1 MLIITNFQSSQDHI
15 AKRKCIILTG
25 RVHPGES
32 NSSFVM
38 EGLIKYLV
46 SNDNTAVT
54 LRDRYV
60 FKVVPMLNPD
70 GVIIGNYRCSL
81 SGHDLNRQYVNPSPK
96 FFPEC
101 NAIKQ
106 MIRKTLECRKID
118 LYCDFHGHSR
128 QKDIFMYGCNNN
140 NTSLMPM
147 IQERRYREQIF
158 PMMYDRLCPY
168 FSFNGCSFAI

>member
-1 MLIITNFQSSQDHI
+1 M
-15 AKRKCIILTG
+15 TG

-38 EGLIKYLV
+38 EGLLSFLV
-46 SNDNTAVT
+46 SDEEVAKT

-70 GVIIGNYRCSL
+70 GVIVGNYRCSL
-81 SGHDLNRQYVNPSPK
+81 SCNDLNRQYVSPSPK
-96 FFPEC
+96 LFPEC

-106 MIRKTLECRKID
+106 MIRKTLECRKIE

-128 QKDIFMYGCNNN
+128 QKDTFMYGC
-140 NTSLMPM
+140 TIP
-147 IQERRYREQIF
+147 
-158 PMMYDRLCPY
+158 
-168 FSFNGCSFAI
+168 G